1 MILKSWYSVIVSDG
15 VWILNSPTPALA
27 TAGSGDCL
35 AGICAAVLAR
45 GGQIPAAALI
55 HNAAGHRAGMLYGRD
70 SVTAEDISAVFTL
83 TDRPCRMQKRA
94 VSAQQNYEKL
104 KKHLRLQVLFFW
116 VV

>member
-1 MILKSWYSVIVSDG
+1 MKKSKIFNIQSKISYPQDNTIPICFRQKCKKTNG
-15 VWILNSPTPALA
+15 TPALA

-70 SVTAEDISAVFTL
+70 SVTAEDIIRSFYL
-83 TDRPCRMQKRA
+83 D
-94 VSAQQNYEKL
+94 
-104 KKHLRLQVLFFW
+104 
-116 VV
+116 